1 MKKKTKH
8 QIKFCA
14 CILLAITIAWTGMP
28 LPGFRSPAT
37 IANAASPVVE
47 SAISWAVSIANDNS
61 HGYSQRSR
69 WGPDY
74 DCSSLVIS
82 AFRHAGVNVGTATTT
97 YNMRTQFMQHGFQ
110 WIPWAQIGGVS
121 NLQRGDV
128 LLNDNSH
135 TEIYLG
141 NKQNVGA
148 HSDRGYPQ
156 TGDQT
161 GTEISVSGYYYHPWL
176 GVLRYAGSDVC
187 RCSTDYAGEYTVS
200 TSSLPLIMRGGHGTG
215 YPAIASIPKGS
226 RVYVSRSDGNWAHV
240 EWSGRTGYCSMSYLT
255 KIVSRNYTLHVW
267 VSDTG
272 MGGTPSSFVKGKRYY
287 LCYELIDTATGKKAN
302 EISNMTYSATETI
315 RNSTGKL
322 FEHTYQNS
330 DNNWINLVCDAEDTY
345 TGTVTISGDVNISV
359 SVSYDVYADTAPQI
373 KAWAWEGN
381 DSKEISTIGVGKTA
395 YCSYLVRDKYTEK
408 NLNDATSFWT
418 KGNGYTVTIKVY
430 DPSGGLVKTQSYKN
444 NDCTWFSFSVNKIG
458 EYKIVAN
465 VTGNLSGRYE
475 RTIKAEEKE
484 HQYSSWK
491 TTKRSSCTQTGTR
504 TRTCS
509 ICNRTQTETIP
520 MIAHQVV
527 KDSMV
532 AATCTREGRTAGEHC
547 SACGKVTVKQNV
559 IPAAAHTYLWV
570 TDRLATEKEAG
581 LKHQECSICGF
592 GRNYNT
598 PIDKIEARPTATPII
613 TARPTATPAVTPI
626 DTARPTITPS
636 VTASPTVAPA
646 ATPAATISPTVA
658 PAATSAPPASPIAPE
673 VTSNPAD
680 EPSATVEPSGM
691 PAASPGESS
700 GIVTKPT
707 IQEKPGKQLGRV
719 KIKTIK
725 RKKKGKVF
733 VKWKNVKGRSGYQI
747 QYSLKKDFSMKRT
760 KHSGECRITLKGLRP
775 RKKYYI
781 RIRAYSLGSKCYY
794 GRWSKVKSIRVR

>member
-200 TSSLPLIMRGGHGTG
+200 TSSLPLTMRGGHGTG

-359 SVSYDVYADTAPQI
+359 SVSYDVYADTAPRI

-395 YCSYLVRDKYTEK
+395 YCSYLVRDK
-408 NLNDATSFWT
+408 
-418 KGNGYTVTIKVY
+418 
-430 DPSGGLVKTQSYKN
+430 
-444 NDCTWFSFSVNKIG
+444 
-458 EYKIVAN
+458 
-465 VTGNLSGRYE
+465 
-475 RTIKAEEKE
+475 
-484 HQYSSWK
+484 
-491 TTKRSSCTQTGTR
+491 
-504 TRTCS
+504 
-509 ICNRTQTETIP
+509 
-520 MIAHQVV
+520 
-527 KDSMV
+527 
-532 AATCTREGRTAGEHC
+532 
-547 SACGKVTVKQNV
+547 
-559 IPAAAHTYLWV
+559 
-570 TDRLATEKEAG
+570 
-581 LKHQECSICGF
+581 
-592 GRNYNT
+592 
-598 PIDKIEARPTATPII
+598 
-613 TARPTATPAVTPI
+613 
-626 DTARPTITPS
+626 
-636 VTASPTVAPA
+636 
-646 ATPAATISPTVA
+646 
-658 PAATSAPPASPIAPE
+658 
-673 VTSNPAD
+673 
-680 EPSATVEPSGM
+680 
-691 PAASPGESS
+691 
-700 GIVTKPT
+700 
-707 IQEKPGKQLGRV
+707 
-719 KIKTIK
+719 
-725 RKKKGKVF
+725 
-733 VKWKNVKGRSGYQI
+733 
-747 QYSLKKDFSMKRT
+747 
-760 KHSGECRITLKGLRP
+760 
-775 RKKYYI
+775 
-781 RIRAYSLGSKCYY
+781 
-794 GRWSKVKSIRVR
+794 